1 MVCNVQISEQAYK
14 SQLWQADSE
23 ILEKEKKKK
32 KKNVLVCS
40 QIPVYINV
48 FK

>member
-32 KKNVLVCS
+32 KKLYLYVARYLC
-40 QIPVYINV
+40 I
-48 FK
+48 